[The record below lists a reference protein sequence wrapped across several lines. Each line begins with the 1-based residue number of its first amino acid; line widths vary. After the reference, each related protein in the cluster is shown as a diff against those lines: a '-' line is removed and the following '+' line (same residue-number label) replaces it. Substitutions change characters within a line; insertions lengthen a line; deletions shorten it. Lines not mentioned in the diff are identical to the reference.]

1 MKKKSLFKLPNI
13 PETTLSSVF
22 SPLEIWLYKRLKE
35 RERKER
41 GSVEKRDVMKNASRF
56 SQ

>member
-1 MKKKSLFKLPNI
+1 MRKKSLFKLPDL

-41 GSVEKRDVMKNASRF
+41 GSVNGSATV